1 MDQRI
6 AKFTW
11 ASRIRRRSRTLPSSS
26 PAGISR
32 TATSGS
38 MPGCPARR
46 GAGQRLDLG
55 AQPAEAQDAIHPGQ
69 DVVVWNQPAQ
79 RSGHA

>member
-1 MDQRI
+1 MNQRI
-6 AKFTW
+6 ATFAW
-11 ASRIRRRSRTLPSSS
+11 ASRIGRRSCTIPSGS
-26 PAGISR
+26 PASISR

-38 MPGCPARR
+38 MPGRPARR

-55 AQPAEAQDAIHPGQ
+55 AQPAEVQDAIHPGQ

-79 RSGHA
+79 RSGHE